1 MTPRT
6 VKTIV
11 TGRPTMDGDGVP
23 LTRVLPNAGLGRL
36 DPFLMLDHFGP
47 LSLPP
52 GSDAGFPAHPHK
64 GFMTYT
70 YLVQGAFKHRDS
82 RGGSGVL
89 APGGAQLMIAGR
101 GIVHEEMPVPEHL
114 ETGGAIEG
122 FQLWIN
128 LAAAHKGME
137 PGYTDLP
144 DGTALVWKSIPGGR
158 LKALAG
164 SWVGAADPIS
174 VPTPFAYAHVELAAG
189 ATFEHPI
196 PAGWNAALFVQKG
209 GLKVAGKAVTK
220 DQLAALSDDGEGFAI
235 EAPVAS
241 EFLLFM
247 GQPLNEPVAQY
258 GPFVMNTEAELQQA
272 FLEYQ
277 RGVMGE
283 LN

>member
-6 VKTIV
+6 IKTLV

-47 LSLPP
+47 LVLPP
-52 GSDAGFPAHPHK
+52 GSDAGFPPHPHK

-70 YLVQGAFKHRDS
+70 YLTQGAFRHRDS
-82 RGGSGVL
+82 RGGQGTL

-128 LAAAHKGME
+128 LAAAHKGAE

-144 DGTALVWKSIPGGR
+144 ADVLVWKSIEGGR
-158 LKALAG
+158 IKVLAG
-164 SWVGAADPIS
+164 SWLGGADPVS
-174 VPTPFAYAHVELAAG
+174 VPTPFAYAHLALEAG
-189 ATFEHPI
+189 ARFQHAI
-196 PAGWNAALFVQKG
+196 PAGWNAAVFVLKG
-209 GLKVAGKAVTK
+209 SVDIAGKTAGK
-220 DQLAALSDDGEGFAI
+220 DQLAVLSDEGEGFALS
-235 EAPVAS
+235 AKDGAA
-241 EFLLFM
+241 FLLFM
-247 GQPLNEPVAQY
+247 GEPIGEPVAQY
-258 GPFVMNTEAELQQA
+258 GPFVMNTEAELEQA
-272 FLEYQ
+272 FREFQGGKMGVLE
-277 RGVMGE
+277 
-283 LN
+283 

>member
-1 MTPRT
+1 MIPRT
-6 VKTIV
+6 LKTLV
-11 TGRPTMDGDGVP
+11 TGRPTVDGDGVP

-52 GSDAGFPAHPHK
+52 GSDAGFPPHPHK

-70 YLVQGAFKHRDS
+70 YLVQGAFRHRDS
-82 RGGSGVL
+82 RGGQGVL
-89 APGGAQLMIAGR
+89 APGGAQLMVAGR

-144 DGTALVWKSIPGGR
+144 AEILVWKPIPGGR
-158 LKALAG
+158 LKVLAG
-164 SWVGAADPIS
+164 TWFGAADPIS
-174 VPTPFAYAHVELAAG
+174 VPTPFGYAHAELEVG
-189 ATFEHPI
+189 ARLEHAI
-196 PAGWNAALFVQKG
+196 PAGWNAAIFVMKG
-209 GLKVAGKAVTK
+209 ALRLAGKEVSR
-220 DQLAALSDDGEGFAI
+220 DQLAVLSDEGEGFSL
-235 EAPVAS
+235 EAPEGA

-247 GQPLNEPVAQY
+247 GQPLGEPVAQY

-272 FLEYQ
+272 FLEFQ
-277 RGVMGE
+277 RGTMGA
-283 LN
+283 LD

>member
-1 MTPRT
+1 MAART
-6 VKTIV
+6 IKTLV
-11 TGRPTMDGDGVP
+11 TGRPTMDGNGVP

-52 GSDAGFPAHPHK
+52 GSDAGFPPHPHK

-70 YLVQGAFKHRDS
+70 YLVQGAFRHRDS
-82 RGGSGVL
+82 RGGHGTL
-89 APGGAQLMIAGR
+89 APGGAQLMVAGR

-144 DGTALVWKSIPGGR
+144 AEVLVWKPIPGGR
-158 LKALAG
+158 FKALAG
-164 SWVGAADPIS
+164 SWMGAADPIA
-174 VPTPFAYAHVELAAG
+174 VPTPFGYAHAELEPG
-189 ATFEHPI
+189 ARFEHAI
-196 PAGWNAALFVQKG
+196 PAGWNAAVFVMKG
-209 GLKVAGKAVTK
+209 ALRIGGQTVSK
-220 DQLAALSDDGEGFAI
+220 DQLAVLSDEGEGFAL
-235 EAPVAS
+235 EAA
-241 EFLLFM
+241 EGAAFLLFM
-247 GQPLNEPVAQY
+247 GQPLGEPVAQY

-272 FLEYQ
+272 FLEFQ
-277 RGVMGE
+277 RGAMGA
-283 LN
+283 LD

>member
-6 VKTIV
+6 VLTLV
-11 TGRPTMDGDGVP
+11 TGRPTMDGNGVP

-52 GSDAGFPAHPHK
+52 GSDAGFPPHPHK

-70 YLVQGAFKHRDS
+70 YLIQGAFKHRDS
-82 RGGSGVL
+82 RGGSGTL
-89 APGGAQLMIAGR
+89 APGGAQLMVAGS

-128 LAAAHKGME
+128 LAAANKRME

-144 DGTALVWKSIPGGR
+144 DGAALIWKPIPGGR
-158 LKALAG
+158 FKALSG
-164 SWVGAADPIS
+164 SWFGAADPIS
-174 VPTPFAYAHVELAAG
+174 VPTPFAYAHVELEAG
-189 ATFEHPI
+189 ARFEHAI
-196 PAGWNAALFVQKG
+196 PAGWNAAVFVLKG

-220 DQLAALSDDGEGFAI
+220 DQLAALSEEGESFAL
-235 EAPVAS
+235 EAPVPS

-247 GQPLNEPVAQY
+247 GQPIGEPIAQY

-277 RGVMGE
+277 RGAMGV
-283 LN
+283 LD